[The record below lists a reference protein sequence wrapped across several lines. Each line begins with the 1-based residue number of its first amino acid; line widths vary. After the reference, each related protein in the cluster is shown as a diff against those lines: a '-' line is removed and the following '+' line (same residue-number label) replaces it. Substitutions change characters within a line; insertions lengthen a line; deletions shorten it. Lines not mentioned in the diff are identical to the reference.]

1 MKKILFLISVC
12 LLSQNFTIASECGGD
27 RLSKSVPLPTI
38 AGAEDVLQP
47 SSSLSG
53 TKRIQPQEKLMANIP
68 LPKTNN
74 KIEQQAIP
82 TNFENEPAPTTPK
95 LMMQEPD
102 KKEIPTSVNQII
114 RSSVNSYISKEI
126 KTAPQVVK
134 NGPVP
139 TAPKQ
144 EFEQQFKEQI
154 PTYNTQVT
162 EQTESYTAAETKP
175 ESQIVENEP
184 VPITPKFM
192 LKQNDKT
199 QAPTVNK
206 QIPDAQVNT
215 CLQKEIKQ
223 EDKVVENEPIPATSK
238 LMLPQS
244 DTIPKKE
251 QKDTKKVKNDS
262 PKKIYVVGP
271 PTPKSNEE
279 VKQEYIKTVQDEQKY
294 KIYSDKKLQ
303 NALNP
308 TQEKQEEKKLNLWAE
323 YKKKQ
328 SSRPP
333 IIVEDNLSQ
342 PTDSNEVRATI
353 KKVEFSESRVFTD
366 EELQKLAAPLL
377 SQPVTIQDIRKVVD
391 GITRCYILGD
401 YATSKAYLP
410 PQDLTDGVLKIGLME
425 GTVGKVTV
433 QGNRWTRT
441 SYITKRV
448 APTPGD
454 LLKVSD
460 IEEDIIKFNNN
471 NTVKLNVA
479 LSAGEEQGQSDIT
492 LNALDP
498 FPFRFAFMT
507 DNQGRQAIG
516 TTRWGGMLAAD
527 SLFGFR
533 DRLSLGGYL
542 GRGNR
547 VGFADYNIPVNR
559 FGTRLGASISA
570 GNISVVNGPMRA
582 FGVGGTSQV
591 YTVYATHPLFDREDA
606 NISSYTSVNWK
617 RSTSD
622 IADFKIYDKNS
633 FSLSQGFTAR
643 KDTQRGIWYTGHYG
657 SVGMKAMNGD
667 YDFFKYE
674 GNITRLHDFGK
685 GIIGQ
690 FRISGQYSPNDDL
703 PWMEQF
709 QIGGLSTVRG
719 YSEGLLL
726 GKSGYFA
733 SAEIITPL
741 PILPKRIGSDKLGY
755 IYPREMIKGAVFM
768 DNGMI
773 FPYKYGNESIDSGDF
788 LMSWGLGLRVNLRE
802 DLAARF
808 YWGFGLNNK
817 YDVDQKLG
825 RFHFDITCAPDIG
838 RVVAERHPKQ
848 NKNKKENL

>member
-12 LLSQNFTIASECGGD
+12 LLSQGFTIATECGRD

-38 AGAEDVLQP
+38 AGAEEVLQP
-47 SSSLSG
+47 SSSLQE
-53 TKRIQPQEKLMANIP
+53 TKKIQPQEQLMANVP
-68 LPKTNN
+68 LPKTNS

-82 TNFENEPAPTTPK
+82 TDFENEPVPTVPMPMILQTEEMTTQDSNK
-95 LMMQEPD
+95 QTI
-102 KKEIPTSVNQII
+102 K
-114 RSSVNSYISKEI
+114 SSVNSYIETAEI
-126 KTAPQVVK
+126 IE
-134 NGPVP
+134 NEPVP
-139 TAPKQ
+139 TVPKPMLQ
-144 EFEQQFKEQI
+144 KQDNMPIPKENRQI
-154 PTYNTQVT
+154 V
-162 EQTESYTAAETKP
+162 ESSVNSYVEKAE
-175 ESQIVENEP
+175 IVENEP
-184 VPITPKFM
+184 VPTTPKPM
-192 LKQNDKT
+192 
-199 QAPTVNK
+199 
-206 QIPDAQVNT
+206 
-215 CLQKEIKQ
+215 LQKQDNMPVPKENRQIVESSVNSYIEKAEIVKNEPVPTTPKPMLLQNKNTLVKQ
-223 EDKVVENEPIPATSK
+223 EDNAENA
-238 LMLPQS
+238 
-244 DTIPKKE
+244 KKE
-251 QKDTKKVKNDS
+251 NKRKLR
-262 PKKIYVVGP
+262 IVGP

-353 KKVEFSESRVFTD
+353 KRVEFSESKVFTQ

-498 FPFRFAFMT
+498 FPFHIAFMT

-788 LMSWGLGLRVNLRE
+788 LMSWGLGLRINLRE
-802 DLAARF
+802 DLAARL

>member
-12 LLSQNFTIASECGGD
+12 LLSQGFTIATECGRD

-38 AGAEDVLQP
+38 AGAEEVLQP
-47 SSSLSG
+47 SSSLQE
-53 TKRIQPQEKLMANIP
+53 TKKIQPQEQLMANVP
-68 LPKTNN
+68 LPKINS

-82 TNFENEPAPTTPK
+82 TDFENEPVPTVP
-95 LMMQEPD
+95 
-102 KKEIPTSVNQII
+102 IPMILQTEEMTTQDSNKQTIK
-114 RSSVNSYISKEI
+114 SSVNSYIETAEI
-126 KTAPQVVK
+126 
-134 NGPVP
+134 
-139 TAPKQ
+139 
-144 EFEQQFKEQI
+144 I
-154 PTYNTQVT
+154 
-162 EQTESYTAAETKP
+162 
-175 ESQIVENEP
+175 ENEP
-184 VPITPKFM
+184 VPTVPKPMLQKQDNMPIPKENRQIVESSVNSYVEKAEIVKNEPVPTTPKPM
-192 LKQNDKT
+192 
-199 QAPTVNK
+199 
-206 QIPDAQVNT
+206 
-215 CLQKEIKQ
+215 LQKQDNMPVPKENRQIVESSVNSYIEKAEIVKNEPVPTTPKPMLLQNKNTLVKQ
-223 EDKVVENEPIPATSK
+223 EDNAENA
-238 LMLPQS
+238 
-244 DTIPKKE
+244 KKE
-251 QKDTKKVKNDS
+251 NKRKLR
-262 PKKIYVVGP
+262 IVGP

-353 KKVEFSESRVFTD
+353 KRVEFSESKVFTQ

-498 FPFRFAFMT
+498 FPFHIAFMT

-788 LMSWGLGLRVNLRE
+788 LMSWGLGLRINLRE
-802 DLAARF
+802 DLAARL